1 MKGVDELL
9 LQVQRRVQQA
19 GVELRGEGLGG
30 AGVVVGGRH
39 EPGGDEAPRGR
50 TRGRRTVKMA
60 GRTREVQART
70 PEVKTTCNLS

>member
-1 MKGVDELL
+1 MEGVDEHL

-39 EPGGDEAPRGR
+39 EPGGEEAPRVELEAGGR
-50 TRGRRTVKMA
+50 EDGRADQGGA
-60 GRTREVQART
+60 GPDTEL
-70 PEVKTTCNLS
+70 ETT